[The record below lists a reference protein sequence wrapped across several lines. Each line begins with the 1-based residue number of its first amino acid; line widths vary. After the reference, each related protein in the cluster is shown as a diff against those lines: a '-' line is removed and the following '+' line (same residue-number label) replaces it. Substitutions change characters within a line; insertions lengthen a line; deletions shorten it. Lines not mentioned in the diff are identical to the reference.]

1 MSESPAPDVAEN
13 PARSDSQAL
22 TPDAIDAVLAEFRG
36 WLTALAETPPALPP
50 TDDEPPDLHT
60 LLSQFIA
67 LRHEV
72 NLQTRATRA
81 QQEQNGETL
90 RQLTEALDTLRE
102 AHAVLDESRERAD
115 DERLRPL
122 LKSLVEL
129 HDAVALA
136 GREMT
141 RVQETVLPMLAHVA
155 AAVHAEDV
163 PFEFDFASASPPPSQ
178 SWWSRWFGKPAP
190 VDLTALKERLAA
202 HLQLERLKRQERA
215 RRATEG
221 VERVRQLLASL
232 ATGYTMSLQRV
243 ERTLRQHGLE
253 PIAAVGQPFDPETM
267 EVVEA
272 VAGSGRP
279 DSEVL
284 DEVRRGY
291 LWNGRVF
298 RFAQVRVAK
307 A

>member
-13 PARSDSQAL
+13 AARPDPQAL
-22 TPDAIDAVLAEFRG
+22 TPEAIDAVLAEFRG
-36 WLTALAETPPALPP
+36 WLTALAESPAAPTPPAG
-50 TDDEPPDLHT
+50 EPPDLHT
-60 LLSQFIA
+60 LLAQFTA

-81 QQEQNGETL
+81 QQEHNGEAL
-90 RQLTEALDTLRE
+90 RQLTHALDALRE
-102 AHAVLDESRERAD
+102 AHAALDESRERAD

-122 LKSLVEL
+122 LKALVEL

-141 RVQETVLPMLAHVA
+141 RVQETVLPTLAHIIDA
-155 AAVHAEDV
+155 LNEDDA
-163 PFEFDFASASPPPSQ
+163 PFAFDFAPPPPSQ
-178 SWWSRWFGKPAP
+178 SWWSRWFGRPAP
-190 VDLTALKERLAA
+190 PADFTALKERLAA
-202 HLQLERLKRQERA
+202 HLQLERLKRRERA
-215 RRATEG
+215 RRAAEG

-253 PIAAVGQPFDPETM
+253 PIAAVGQPFDPERM

-279 DSEVL
+279 GGEVL

-307 A
+307 S